1 MLLVTFTVVVQQ
13 IMPQFL
19 DQRTLYEIRE
29 QPSRAYSWVVF
40 LTANMFVELCYQVS
54 KQDLTLRK
62 N

>member
-29 QPSRAYSWVVF
+29 RPSRAYSWVVF

-54 KQDLTLRK
+54 K
-62 N
+62 